1 MPDELTILRSILAR
15 DPDGWETEPTEADY
29 ARFKAEV
36 IEAHGEA
43 MWKRYNERWMPGA
56 DV

>member
-1 MPDELTILRSILAR
+1 MDELTILRSIARR
-15 DPDGWETEPTEADY
+15 DPDGGETEPTEADY

-43 MWKRYNERWMPGA
+43 IWKRYHERWEPGA